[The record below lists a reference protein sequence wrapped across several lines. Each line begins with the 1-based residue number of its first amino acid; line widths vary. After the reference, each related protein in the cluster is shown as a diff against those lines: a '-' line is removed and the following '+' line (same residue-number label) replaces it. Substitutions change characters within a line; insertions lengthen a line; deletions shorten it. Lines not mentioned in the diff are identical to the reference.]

1 MDVLP
6 MNEYTTIAYWDKVWD
21 NKLQSFIEQGIN
33 PQILKFLRSV
43 LFKGSKVLEIGCV
56 PAGRLYF
63 LQKHFQTETYGLDYS
78 LKGLFK
84 SIKYKNHLVCSDL
97 YYPPFK
103 EESFDLVYSLGVIEH
118 FDVPS
123 KVIGKHLDLV
133 RKDGFILITVPNYYQ
148 LSMTSMLY
156 RILRK
161 YKEVKQTHNMK
172 IMNINNFNKLFE
184 TLPIEPLISDY
195 YGSFVLPARPS
206 IRRLHTRI
214 NNFIYR
220 EAIKSKFF
228 SPDLVFIGKKI

>member
-1 MDVLP
+1 MP
-6 MNEYTTIAYWDKVWD
+6 MNEYTTITYWDKVWD
-21 NKLQSFIEQGIN
+21 QNLQSFIEEEIN
-33 PQILKFLRSV
+33 PQILKILRSV
-43 LFKGSKVLEIGCV
+43 LFKGSKALEIGCV

-133 RKDGFILITVPNYYQ
+133 RKDGFILITVPNYFP

-156 RILRK
+156 RIARK
-161 YKEVKQTHNMK
+161 YKAVKQTHNMK
-172 IMNINNFNKLFE
+172 IMDVKNFNKLFE
-184 TLPIEPLISDY
+184 TLPVEPLISDY
-195 YGSFVLPARPS
+195 YGPSVIPARPS
-206 IRRLHTRI
+206 IRRTWARI

-220 EAIKSKFF
+220 GETKSKFF
-228 SPDLVFIGKKI
+228 SPELVFIGRKI